1 LLQLANLVS
10 RQVDGILL
18 AYTSE
23 RTKAIR
29 FSKEIAVPFV
39 FIDRPVP
46 GEYSVA
52 TDNYHGGQLAARH
65 LVELGHRCIGMLCGE
80 AEIQNVAERIDG
92 FQTELRRSGFE
103 VSPAYMLHGRQ
114 ELQLGIRVAELLAME
129 PRPTAVF
136 ATNDIV
142 AVGAWRTL
150 LEAGFRVPQD
160 FSIVGFDDIEISRF
174 LVPPLTTVGQPTSEM
189 GAKAVDLLLQLMSH
203 QAEDGNKVAT
213 NFLVAPTLFIR
224 GSTATPSTNK

>member
-1 LLQLANLVS
+1 MKNKVVLFYPPYEGPPLGPPLCMLSLA
-10 RQVDGILL
+10 
-18 AYTSE
+18 
-23 RTKAIR
+23 
-29 FSKEIAVPFV
+29 
-39 FIDRPVP
+39 
-46 GEYSVA
+46 
-52 TDNYHGGQLAARH
+52 
-65 LVELGHRCIGMLCGE
+65 
-80 AEIQNVAERIDG
+80 
-92 FQTELRRSGFE
+92 
-103 VSPAYMLHGRQ
+103 SP
-114 ELQLGIRVAELLAME
+114 
-129 PRPTAVF
+129 
-136 ATNDIV
+136 
-142 AVGAWRTL
+142 L